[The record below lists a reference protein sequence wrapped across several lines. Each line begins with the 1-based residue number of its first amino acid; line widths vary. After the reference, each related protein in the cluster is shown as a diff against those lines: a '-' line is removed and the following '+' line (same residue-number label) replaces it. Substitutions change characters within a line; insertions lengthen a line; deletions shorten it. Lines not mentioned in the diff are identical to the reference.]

1 MTAERQVQTTTATA
15 ATEGADIQT
24 ASPSDRLLTLL
35 SPVHERARMTA
46 RRLCRSDAEGD
57 DLFQDAAV
65 RALAKLPALR
75 DDQAF
80 PAWFYRILLSVHKNR
95 TRGHFWRRL
104 VPMDSIAKS
113 AEPVGDDGS
122 TWEDARHGERRM
134 RSALATLPPVQREA
148 VVLFDIDGYRLAEIA
163 EMQGVSLSAV
173 KSRLVRGRERLR
185 KHYQSHGY
193 RTGQEPERRSWPTR
207 PSMAKKRN
215 AS

>member
-1 MTAERQVQTTTATA
+1 MTAERQPHNPPVNA
-15 ATEGADIQT
+15 ANAGVADP
-24 ASPSDRLLTLL
+24 ASQADRLLALL
-35 SPVHERARMTA
+35 APVHERARMTA

-75 DDQAF
+75 DDKAF
-80 PAWFYRILLSVHKNR
+80 PAWFYRILLSQHKNR

-104 VPMDSIAKS
+104 LPLDSIAPGR
-113 AEPVGDDGS
+113 AQPVGDDGS

-134 RSALATLPPVQREA
+134 RTALETLPRVQREA

-185 KHYQSHGY
+185 KHYQARGY
-193 RTGQEPERRSWPTR
+193 GTVHKSAGRSWTAQQN
-207 PSMAKKRN
+207 MAEKRN